1 MTLWREVWSK
11 INSSDVSTVRENNRT
26 IIKSDTFK
34 ALPISKQKSINDS
47 IENFMLNEAKK
58 HDPDLVSATDMKK
71 SVEERLRPAIFNT
84 VRSSKPITQRVLDTF
99 AGMGMGRSVMGPA
112 SSWGIGQGGVA
123 NLATNAG
130 MPGADPSMA
139 HVITPNV
146 WFNPYEA
153 NAIYSQGGIPTTII
167 KKKSQSILLNGVR
180 IRNPKFTPEQIDKI
194 KDNLLRLEFPQHI
207 AMGTNWS
214 LVYGGGLIFPMFK
227 KDSPLSM
234 SMTIP
239 QLIKYGV
246 VGKGCID
253 RFVTLDRWSTIHIP
267 QWNPT
272 AADFLEPERYFIP
285 FLGCDVHGSRCA
297 RIVTAPQAGYI
308 GNIITMGWGNSDMCG
323 WYEAALNYMTV
334 MSSIPTMINQMSLL
348 ARTINVDGVLATEG
362 ELILDEIAK
371 QDTVRVRESSNVNDP
386 INLDV
391 IGDLKAIERDFAE
404 VPSLVR
410 LIRQDL
416 GARATIP
423 EELLFSAERG
433 AFSSGDSTK
442 SAEEKQWESI
452 KYIHRDVAR
461 QLKYLTYLVVIDTL
475 GPTAEVM
482 KALPYTTIEF
492 DSPQLTDA
500 AERGEFFKNITTG
513 FFNEVSGLMPADLA
527 LEVAAAVGDS
537 DLPVNA
543 EVIEELKARQ
553 KKLDDQALE
562 KHNLQM
568 DLLRAQVKQVEEQTK
583 MEKERVAMGVPS
595 SGGSTGGKA
604 APAVPK
610 EHEKGGHNYE
620 QRLERRKHDKVA
632 SEGKQNIVRLN
643 R

>member
-1 MTLWREVWSK
+1 MYTTGMTLWREVWSK
-11 INSSDVSTVRENNRT
+11 INGADVSTGRDNNRT
-26 IIKSDTFK
+26 VIKSDTFK
-34 ALPISKQKSINDS
+34 ALPLTKQKSINDS
-47 IENFMLNEAKK
+47 IEAHMFNAAKEQDK
-58 HDPDLVSATDMKK
+58 NLVSATDLRKE
-71 SVEERLRPAIFNT
+71 VEDRLTPAVLNT
-84 VRSSKPITQRVLDTF
+84 VKSSKPITQRVLDTF
-99 AGMGMGRSVMGPA
+99 AGMGVGRSVMGPA
-112 SSWGIGQGGVA
+112 DGWGMGQGGIA
-123 NLATNAG
+123 NVMTKQG
-130 MPGADPSMA
+130 VPGADPTMA
-139 HVITPNV
+139 TRITPNV

-153 NAIYSQGGIPTTII
+153 NAIYSQGGIPATII
-167 KKKSQSILLNGVR
+167 KKKSQSILINGVR
-180 IRNPKFTPEQIDKI
+180 IRNPKLTPDQLERI
-194 KDNLLRLEFPQHI
+194 KENQMRLEYPSNI

-214 LVYGGGLIFPMFK
+214 LVYGGSLMFPMFK
-227 KDSPLSM
+227 KDTPLSM

-239 QLIKYGV
+239 QLIKYGI
-246 VGKGCID
+246 VGKNCID
-253 RFVTLDRWSTIHIP
+253 RFVTLDRWNTIHIP

-297 RIVTAPQAGYI
+297 RIVTAPQAGYL
-308 GNIITMGWGNSDMCG
+308 GNIITMGWGVSDMVG

-371 QDTVRVRESSNVNDP
+371 QDTVRVRQSSNVNDP

-391 IGDLKAIERDFAE
+391 IGDLKAIQRDFAE

-416 GARATIP
+416 GSRATIP
-423 EELLFSAERG
+423 EELLFSSERG

-461 QLKYLTYLVVIDTL
+461 QLKYITYLIVIDTL

-482 KALPYTTIEF
+482 KALPYTTVEF

-543 EVIEELKARQ
+543 EVLNELKKRQ
-553 KKLDDQALE
+553 EKLDEQADE

-568 DLLRAQVKQVEEQTK
+568 ELLKAQIKQTK
-583 MEKERVAMGVPS
+583 ESTALEKERVA
-595 SGGSTGGKA
+595 SGGTGVKAPA
-604 APAVPK
+604 APK
-610 EHEKGGHNYE
+610 DDSNSGHNYE
-620 QRLERRKHDKVA
+620 QRLERRKHDKVS
-632 SEGKQNIVRLN
+632 SEGKQSVVRLN